1 MAANTSPISP
11 ILPHSGFAATVQTT
25 ANTALDGTGTV
36 IGFFTAG
43 ANGSRVN
50 RVRACHRGT
59 NIQTVLR
66 IFLNNGSTNGTA
78 GNNSLLA
85 EATMAANTLSQTAAS
100 VFQDIY
106 INAIMGPAYVLNYT
120 VGTTV
125 ATGFAVSCPDGGD
138 Y

>member
-50 RVRACHRGT
+50 RVRVCHRGT

-66 IFLNNGSTNGTA
+66 IFLNNGSTNATQANNVLITEATLPASTANAAGALVPVELPLNFALPGGFVLHVTLGTA
-78 GNNSLLA
+78 VAAGIRVTVLGGN
-85 EATMAANTLSQTAAS
+85 
-100 VFQDIY
+100 Y
-106 INAIMGPAYVLNYT
+106 
-120 VGTTV
+120 
-125 ATGFAVSCPDGGD
+125 
-138 Y
+138 